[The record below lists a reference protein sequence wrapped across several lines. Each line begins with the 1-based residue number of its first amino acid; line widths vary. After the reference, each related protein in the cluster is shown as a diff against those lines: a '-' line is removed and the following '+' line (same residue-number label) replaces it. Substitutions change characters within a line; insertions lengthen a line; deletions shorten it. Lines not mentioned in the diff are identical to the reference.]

1 MPVAFLS
8 GLRMRVQIHST
19 HDIKKTNVFKRDIG
33 DASSMFTLI
42 RTKYSAQMKSARRIL
57 KNSNERLDDES
68 A

>member
-1 MPVAFLS
+1 
-8 GLRMRVQIHST
+8 
-19 HDIKKTNVFKRDIG
+19 
-33 DASSMFTLI
+33 MFTLI